1 MSKLR
6 ARMRVPNPA
15 MIVAIVALI
24 AAFGGSAYAG
34 SKIGFGELSKKAKK
48 QTAGAGPLVYVSTP
62 NVVPTT
68 GANPLGV
75 AAYCP
80 GGMEPI
86 GGGIRLSSKTQM
98 IVTSDHPV
106 TDGWAGTVHND
117 SAFNR
122 SAIVTVICANSRS
135 VDGILPSTS

>member
-48 QTAGAGPLVYVSTP
+48 QTAGAGPLVYVSTT
-62 NVVPTT
+62 NVVPQTVST
-68 GANPLGV
+68 PQAV

-80 GGMEPI
+80 GGMKPI
-86 GGGIRLSSKTQM
+86 GGGIRLASKNVTE
-98 IVTSDHPV
+98 VTSDHPV
-106 TDGWAGTVHND
+106 TDGWAGTVLNF
-117 SAFNR
+117 SSVNR
-122 SAIVTVICANSRS
+122 SVIVTVICANSRD
-135 VDGILPSTS
+135 VNGILPTTS